1 MKDYGKALKILRK
14 RAGLTQ
20 AQLAEKLNVTYQTV
34 SKWENGINS
43 PDISVMENIC
53 ELLSVPVDEYL
64 RLASDDTETFDSYP
78 RETER
83 EACVPDGNTILA
95 PSVAPVKKT
104 KSYAVY
110 IILAAVLGGLVTL
123 ATVLVPVIALAVM
136 GGRTSGG
143 NRPSDTACTVYVYS
157 GAFGSGT
164 GYEIY
169 LKKGEDLVFPEN
181 TFEPKKGY
189 MFTGWECDGK
199 MYQAGESMS
208 VGSQT
213 VLFIFAHFEDAVYTV
228 VYEYGGQSFT
238 ETYKNRP
245 FEAYYTSERTFSR
258 VGYKQTGWKCGTET
272 YSLGGAAFLESFD
285 SLEIRFEPVWTPI
298 EYNIEINFG
307 QNSVEFD
314 GERYYGAL
322 AFKGRYGEDPL
333 AGKMCSHDALVFNGW
348 TVYDANGNVYDG
360 DLRYITSEERSTI
373 RVEANWISGEY
384 TLILRDC
391 NDNFEEKRIP
401 LSGDEEYTLPLFETL
416 IDPDT
421 LGAMSGAHYAGWKF
435 YGYPAMISDR
445 RFADGETVSDLM
457 TTGYDNFGEITVTLE
472 AYLEYDAYAVGHDG
486 SGGDGNEDRGALPAC
501 DISIDYDRMIRRRL
515 GAAAL

>member
-1 MKDYGKALKILRK
+1 M
-14 RAGLTQ
+14 
-20 AQLAEKLNVTYQTV
+20 
-34 SKWENGINS
+34 
-43 PDISVMENIC
+43 
-53 ELLSVPVDEYL
+53 
-64 RLASDDTETFDSYP
+64 
-78 RETER
+78 
-83 EACVPDGNTILA
+83 
-95 PSVAPVKKT
+95 
-104 KSYAVY
+104 
-110 IILAAVLGGLVTL
+110 
-123 ATVLVPVIALAVM
+123 
-136 GGRTSGG
+136 
-143 NRPSDTACTVYVYS
+143 
-157 GAFGSGT
+157 
-164 GYEIY
+164 
-169 LKKGEDLVFPEN
+169 
-181 TFEPKKGY
+181 
-189 MFTGWECDGK
+189 
-199 MYQAGESMS
+199 
-208 VGSQT
+208 
-213 VLFIFAHFEDAVYTV
+213 
-228 VYEYGGQSFT
+228 
-238 ETYKNRP
+238 
-245 FEAYYTSERTFSR
+245 RTFSR

-307 QNSVEFD
+307 QHSVEFD

-333 AGKMCSHDALVFNGW
+333 AGKTCKHDALVFNGW